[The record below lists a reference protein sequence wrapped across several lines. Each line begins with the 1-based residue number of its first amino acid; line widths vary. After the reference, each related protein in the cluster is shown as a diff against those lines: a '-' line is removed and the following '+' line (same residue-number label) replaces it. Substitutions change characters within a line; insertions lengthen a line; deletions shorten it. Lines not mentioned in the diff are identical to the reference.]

1 MTASPA
7 FTEYTVLT
15 TSPHIKP
22 HTRRHYLPRHNSGA
36 TVARQHTAHFPAQPV
51 GGGRALA
58 ELPFRSNQ
66 QCLCRPV
73 QVRLRGALSRPL
85 PRPPALLGHRLHAPA
100 PVMGAFYHKDSCRES
115 DFETRI
121 FEAPDG

>member
-51 GGGRALA
+51 GGGGGAAGRW
-58 ELPFRSNQ
+58 RSSHS
-66 QCLCRPV
+66 
-73 QVRLRGALSRPL
+73 GAINSVYAGLSRCGCEEHCPGHCLGL
-85 PRPPALLGHRLHAPA
+85 PRCWATASMPQHP
-100 PVMGAFYHKDSCRES
+100 
-115 DFETRI
+115 
-121 FEAPDG
+121 